1 MRSCIQILYHIN
13 LPQASHVT
21 SFETRRSLPEQGG
34 ISGPFV
40 DIIFERVAME
50 SEKVPPVGGFLSLD
64 IETGGKPCG
73 L

>member
-1 MRSCIQILYHIN
+1 MRSCITNFISHIN
-13 LPQASHVT
+13 L
-21 SFETRRSLPEQGG
+21 SFETTRNLPERGG

-40 DIIFERVAME
+40 YIIFERVAME

-73 L
+73 LCRVI

>member
-1 MRSCIQILYHIN
+1 M
-13 LPQASHVT
+13 T
-21 SFETRRSLPEQGG
+21 SFETRRNLPERGG

-50 SEKVPPVGGFLSLD
+50 SEKVPPVGGFLSPD